1 MYETLLNSYISS
13 IKILAHLS
21 LLLPM
26 LLISNLNHSIEKH
39 LWENVEA
46 TWSPI
51 FRETEIRRFIT
62 WGKGLSHVELLH
74 GSSDW
79 RLESLDPVISIS
91 WSYSDIDQRSSS
103 IQLRYQHTY
112 PVLLVFHF
120 CISKCMAS
128 PPSRVALLLKTILS
142 ELTSQN
148 SSGKL
153 IEADRILKVKIKSSI
168 PPRMLH

>member
-91 WSYSDIDQRSSS
+91 WSYSDIDRRSSS
-103 IQLRYQHTY
+103 TAKIPRHL
-112 PVLLVFHF
+112 PGINIVSFSF
-120 CISKCMAS
+120 
-128 PPSRVALLLKTILS
+128 LKTILKW
-142 ELTSQN
+142 
-148 SSGKL
+148 KL
-153 IEADRILKVKIKSSI
+153 IEEDSILNVQVIHYENCTTKCWA
-168 PPRMLH
+168 